1 MDEDI
6 KLEKLRS
13 SIREYSPIV
22 LFDPVTSVIFT
33 TNKLTLQRIAAYSA
47 SLQNAKRTFSWRE
60 LKKPFLQALWK
71 SYGRGF

>member
-6 KLEKLRS
+6 KIEKLRS
-13 SIREYSPIV
+13 AIKKYAPV
-22 LFDPVTSVIFT
+22 VMFDPVTSVIFT

-47 SLQNAKRTFSWRE
+47 SLQSAKRTFSWRE
-60 LKKPFLQALWK
+60 LKKPFLQALWE